1 MEGEAEVVPKLP
13 DFLEMVP
20 LCTKGCGT
28 NTRAISMAILW
39 AGERI
44 ATAIENNRETH
55 AVHEMAHD
63 LGKAFV
69 ESMVPPAP
77 VPGVTMPKRRTSI
90 PPKKKT

>member
-1 MEGEAEVVPKLP
+1 MAHRFP
-13 DFLEMVP
+13 DFEEMVR
-20 LCTKGCGT
+20 LATKGCGT
-28 NTRAISMAILW
+28 NTRSITMALLW

-44 ATAIENNRETH
+44 ARAIVDHRETH

-69 ESMVPPAP
+69 ESMIPPPPPDP
-77 VPGVTMPKRRTSI
+77 VPGVTMPKRTTA